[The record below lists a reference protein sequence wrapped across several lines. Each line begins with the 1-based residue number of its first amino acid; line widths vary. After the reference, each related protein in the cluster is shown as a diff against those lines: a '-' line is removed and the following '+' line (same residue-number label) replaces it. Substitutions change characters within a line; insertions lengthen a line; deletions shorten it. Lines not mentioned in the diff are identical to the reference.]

1 MTAAPAAGA
10 PYAPYMDDRT
20 AEPPGLSPLDPAAW
34 LAVDP
39 DYAAQMA
46 ERDALIESGAHDVTA
61 QTDDAGPIVAA
72 FREALLEHLAARPEW
87 TLTPG
92 AARRPD
98 GVSVDL
104 SGETMAL
111 AGRLAQEDFL
121 LLAPAEGDAEAR
133 LVAGALCFPS
143 RWSLTEKLG
152 RALSPIHGPV
162 PRYAGDLAA
171 RINRVFAALRP
182 DRPLMRVNWLV
193 TPTDRLRLVQR
204 EDAKAPHAPPGARFW
219 LRTERQTLRRLAGAG
234 AVVFGVKTTLTP
246 VSALTAEE
254 RAVIAR
260 RMAAWPAADV
270 AYRGGAAQHA
280 AALASLA

>member
-1 MTAAPAAGA
+1 MTESPARGA

-34 LAVDP
+34 LTADP
-39 DYAAQMA
+39 DFASQMQ
-46 ERDALIESGAHDVTA
+46 ERDALIESGAPDVAA
-61 QTDDAGPIVAA
+61 QTDDAGPIVAE
-72 FREALLEHLAARPEW
+72 FRAALFEHLAARPEW
-87 TLTPG
+87 TLSDG

-98 GVSVDL
+98 GIPVSL

-121 LLAPAEGDAEAR
+121 LLAPGEGAAEAR
-133 LVAGALCFPS
+133 LVAGVLCFPS

-152 RALSPIHGPV
+152 RALSPIHAPT

-171 RINRVFAALRP
+171 RVNRVFAALRP
-182 DRPLMRVNWLV
+182 ERPLMRVNWLV

-204 EDAKAPHAPPGARFW
+204 EDAKAPHAPPGAQFW
-219 LRTERQTLRRLAGAG
+219 LRTERQTLLRLPHTG

-246 VSALTAEE
+246 VGALTAEE

-260 RMAAWPAADV
+260 RMAGWPAADV
-270 AYRGGAAQHA
+270 DYRGGAAQHA
-280 AALASLA
+280 AALAALA